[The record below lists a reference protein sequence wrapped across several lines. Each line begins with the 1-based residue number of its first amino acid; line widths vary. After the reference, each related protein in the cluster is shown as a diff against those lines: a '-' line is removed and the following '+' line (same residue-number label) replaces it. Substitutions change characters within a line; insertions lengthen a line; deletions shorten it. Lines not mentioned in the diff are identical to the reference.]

1 MNVFE
6 HITGWLSALPPFFGY
21 SALRLHAAPTISM
34 RSRRWLAERRS
45 GPQSSSTNRSTLTSQ
60 PREAA
65 VAVGEIEIEIG
76 ARVGRHGVDTRE
88 GASR

>member
-1 MNVFE
+1 
-6 HITGWLSALPPFFGY
+6 
-21 SALRLHAAPTISM
+21 
-34 RSRRWLAERRS
+34 
-45 GPQSSSTNRSTLTSQ
+45 LTSQ